1 MLVNLGLDNKLPFQ
15 NRRKTVYWF
24 VEFAPQMLLDILE
37 SDNRF
42 ILADEVLELR
52 MPNKFKTRFKNLTES
67 RKKAQSELDN
77 LVSMSSIDDVSGG
90 CTSYE
95 FQLHFNGIRYGMQK
109 TN

>member
-1 MLVNLGLDNKLPFQ
+1 MLISLGLDNRLPFQ

-42 ILADEVLELR
+42 VLADEVLELR
-52 MPNKFKTRFKNLTES
+52 MPNKFKIRFRNLTES

-77 LVSMSSIDDVSGG
+77 LVSISSIDDVSGG